1 MNSTTD
7 ALLQAPRSRTKTG
20 PEARGEGLGTR
31 RGDAESATPALA
43 QVHELFPVPGDRTEG
58 MPPSGT
64 HSGDDAGGATFHRDS
79 ARSRRSKNGKPQD
92 RKARHPKPKKE
103 RLTGSEL
110 GMATAEY
117 AIATLAAV
125 GFAGLLVV
133 ILRSEEVRG
142 FLLNLIRSAL
152 SLP

>member
-1 MNSTTD
+1 
-7 ALLQAPRSRTKTG
+7 
-20 PEARGEGLGTR
+20 
-31 RGDAESATPALA
+31 
-43 QVHELFPVPGDRTEG
+43 
-58 MPPSGT
+58 MPPSGS
-64 HSGDDAGGATFHRDS
+64 HSGDDAGGAAFHGDS
-79 ARSRRSKNGKPQD
+79 ARSRGSKNGKPQD
-92 RKARHPKPKKE
+92 RKARGPKPKKE

>member
-1 MNSTTD
+1 MSIVELTTSD
-7 ALLQAPRSRTKTG
+7 ARTALSSDTDSDTLINERASRTTERFAGVVELRPRRKPSNKMRG
-20 PEARGEGLGTR
+20 PRALR
-31 RGDAESATPALA
+31 R
-43 QVHELFPVPGDRTEG
+43 F
-58 MPPSGT
+58 
-64 HSGDDAGGATFHRDS
+64 
-79 ARSRRSKNGKPQD
+79 
-92 RKARHPKPKKE
+92 
-103 RLTGSEL
+103 LTGLVRSER

-142 FLLNLIRSAL
+142 FLLNLVRSAL

>member
-1 MNSTTD
+1 MNDTAT
-7 ALLQAPRSRTKTG
+7 RT
-20 PEARGEGLGTR
+20 ASI
-31 RGDAESATPALA
+31 DSDALA
-43 QVHELFPVPGDRTEG
+43 QAQAEARDQASLAEVVELRPGTSLGPRTGAVPRL
-58 MPPSGT
+58 
-64 HSGDDAGGATFHRDS
+64 
-79 ARSRRSKNGKPQD
+79 RRFLL
-92 RKARHPKPKKE
+92 A
-103 RLTGSEL
+103 LTGSQR

-142 FLLNLIRSAL
+142 FLLNLVRTAL